1 MRKVLS
7 RILCGWLLVLV
18 PAAGQ
23 ALEAPPLLLAET
35 AQGKI
40 DVPAYLVSEKLD
52 GVRAHWDG
60 KTLRFR
66 SGQVI
71 NAPSWFTDGLP
82 KRPLDGELWMGRG
95 TFDRLSGIVR
105 REEPDEA
112 AWREVRYMIFELPA
126 AHGNF
131 AERAKR
137 IREIVAVAG
146 LPWLL
151 AVEQFRLPDQRAL
164 QKKLAEVVQAGGEG
178 LMLHRADAL
187 YETGRSPALIK
198 VKLWHDAEAKVIAY
212 LPGKGKY
219 QGMVGALRVRADDGR
234 EFSLG
239 TGLSDQLRR
248 DPPAIGTTVTYRYQ
262 AITAKGIPRF
272 ASFWRVRDNG
282 I

>member
-1 MRKVLS
+1 MRTVFLSVLCS
-7 RILCGWLLVLV
+7 CLLVV
-18 PAAGQ
+18 APVGQ

-40 DVPAYLVSEKLD
+40 DVPEYLISEKLD

-71 NAPSWFTDGLP
+71 NAPIWFTERLP

-105 REEPDEA
+105 RDEPDEA
-112 AWREVRYMIFELPA
+112 EWREVRYMIFELPG

-137 IREIVAVAG
+137 IREIVAAAG

-164 QKKLAEVVQAGGEG
+164 RKKLAEVVQAGGEG
-178 LMLHRADAL
+178 LMLHRADAI
-187 YETGRSPALIK
+187 YETGRSSALVK
-198 VKLWHDAEAKVIAY
+198 VKLWHDAEAKVIAH

-219 QGMVGALRVRADDGR
+219 QGMVGALRVRTDDGR

-239 TGLSDQLRR
+239 SGLSDQQRR
-248 DPPAIGTTVTYRYQ
+248 YPPAIGTTVTYRYR

-272 ASFWRVRDNG
+272 ASFWRIRDSG